1 MFVEPAIVIVGQD
14 SGLGE
19 SLRALGLRSVVVGA
33 LEEALPT
40 VRDVAPPFVLL
51 NLAGETVEP
60 AILQQ
65 LLQETG
71 SVLILADPGSPSA
84 PPAINGKIEI
94 LPRPL
99 ETSMLQEAVRLALE
113 RYWGGT
119 QRPSAQADLA
129 PANLYRAE
137 YVPLLLQS
145 AKMRGIKDVIEQVAN
160 TNATVLLRGESGV
173 GKDLVARAIH
183 HASPRRD
190 QPFVRI
196 NCAALPGDLLESELF
211 GHEKGA
217 FTGAHRKKL
226 GRFEFAHKGTLFLD
240 EIGELPLGL
249 QAKLLHVLQDQEFSR
264 VGGRETIQ
272 VDARIIAS
280 TNRDLESALGQG
292 QFREDL
298 YYRLNVVEIRVPPL
312 RERKEE
318 IPFLLSYY
326 LEKFQKQYNRV
337 VSLPAETVMLFTDY
351 DWPGN
356 IRELENVVRRL
367 VVLGSV
373 PEAQADI
380 LRPLRGIQAN
390 ESEAS
395 DALETSEPKQGG
407 EAFLGLR
414 EVARRAA
421 REAERKALSEVLERV
436 HWNRAEAARV
446 LKVSYKTLLSKIT
459 ECGLAP
465 KPPHPRS

>member
-1 MFVEPAIVIVGQD
+1 MYIEPAVVIVGQD
-14 SGLGE
+14 AGLGE
-19 SLRALGLRSVVVGA
+19 SLRTLGLRSVVVGA
-33 LEEALPT
+33 LEEALPR

-51 NLAGETVEP
+51 NLPGEAIEP
-60 AILQQ
+60 AILHQLSQQ
-65 LLQETG
+65 TG
-71 SVLILADPGSPSA
+71 SVLILADGGFSPA
-84 PPAINGKIEI
+84 PPASNGNIET
-94 LPRPL
+94 LHRPL
-99 ETSMLQEAVRLALE
+99 EPSVLEEAVRSALK

-119 QRPSAQADLA
+119 RRPTGRADLA
-129 PANLYRAE
+129 PADLYRAE
-137 YVPLLLQS
+137 YVPLLRQS

-160 TNATVLLRGESGV
+160 TSATVLLRGESGV

-196 NCAALPGDLLESELF
+196 NCAALPADLLESELF

-226 GRFEFAHKGTLFLD
+226 GRFEFANKGTLFLD

-272 VDARIIAS
+272 VDARILAS
-280 TNRDLESALGQG
+280 TNRDLEAALGQG

-318 IPFLLSYY
+318 IPFLLSHY
-326 LEKFQKQYNRV
+326 LEKFQKQYDRV
-337 VSLPAETVMLFTDY
+337 VSLPAESVTLFGDY

-373 PEAQADI
+373 PEAQANI
-380 LRPLRGIQAN
+380 LRPLRGTQPN
-390 ESEAS
+390 PP
-395 DALETSEPKQGG
+395 EPKPRE
-407 EAFLGLR
+407 EAILGLR
-414 EVARRAA
+414 EIARRAA
-421 REAERKALSEVLERV
+421 REAERKALGEVLERV
-436 HWNRAEAARV
+436 HWNRAAAARV

-465 KPPHPRS
+465 KARQPGT